1 MNAAQQGHYLRMSSL
16 SCPIEVLLHKPQ
28 RKLFP
33 SLSTAIYATRSGG
46 TVVLV
51 GMGPAIV
58 KVFLEFAMK
67 VASNFDNVSLLTFPR
82 GIFFF
87 RSTDT
92 LKFMYIIYFYE
103 YHFLLDSGFER
114 GMP

>member
-1 MNAAQQGHYLRMSSL
+1 M
-16 SCPIEVLLHKPQ
+16 LLHKPQ

-67 VASNFDNVSLLTFPR
+67 VASNFDNVSLMTFPR